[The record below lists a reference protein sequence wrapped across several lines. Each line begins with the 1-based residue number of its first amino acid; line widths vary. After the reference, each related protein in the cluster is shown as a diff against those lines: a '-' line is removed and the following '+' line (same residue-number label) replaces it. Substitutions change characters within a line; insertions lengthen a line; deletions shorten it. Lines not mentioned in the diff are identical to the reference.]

1 MPPETPDEDG
11 TRPVFYTS
19 SGERVPAVTADE
31 MRAVDRV
38 AVEEVGLQLLQLME
52 NAGRRLSAVVRDRA
66 PAEVL
71 VVAGNGG
78 NGGGGLACARHLDNH
93 GVDVRVCLDR
103 SRNDVT
109 GTTATQ
115 LGILEAMDVPV
126 HTTSDDL
133 PELGAAD
140 VVVDALVGYGL
151 DGPLRGSASA
161 IVEAIDLSAF
171 TTVSLDVPS
180 GIDATTGTQ
189 PGPAVS
195 ADHVATLALPKTGL
209 SGYGGQLTLLDI
221 GIPAVVYER
230 LDIEYTNSFRGSD
243 TVELRTDAS

>member
-1 MPPETPDEDG
+1 MPSETPDEDG

-52 NAGRRLSAVVRDRA
+52 NAGRGLSAVVRDRA

-126 HTTSDDL
+126 DTTSDDL

-230 LDIEYTNSFRGSD
+230 LDIEYTNPFRGSD